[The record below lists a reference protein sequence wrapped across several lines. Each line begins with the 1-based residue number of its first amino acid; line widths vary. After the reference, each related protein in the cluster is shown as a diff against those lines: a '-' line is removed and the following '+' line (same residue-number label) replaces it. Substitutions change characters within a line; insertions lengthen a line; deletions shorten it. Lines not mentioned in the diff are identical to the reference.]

1 MTNPAGSTPPNSFNL
16 PNTPKTAP
24 KRGIF
29 GFFRSGWFK
38 FLILPLL
45 ASLLLFSAYIWAV
58 FQITYSDGERAGF
71 VQKLSRKGWL
81 CKTWEGELTLIA
93 IPGAMPEKFF
103 FTVRS
108 DALAAKLNAQ
118 LGQRVAVT
126 YDQHKGLPGTCFGE
140 TEYFLRDSR
149 TVANP

>member
-1 MTNPAGSTPPNSFNL
+1 MTNAQDTVL
-16 PNTPKTAP
+16 PDQPKTPKP
-24 KRGIF
+24 GVF
-29 GFFRSGWFK
+29 GFFRSGLFK
-38 FLILPLL
+38 FLLTPIFI
-45 ASLLLFSAYIWAV
+45 SLLLFSAYIWSALH
-58 FQITYSDGERAGF
+58 ISYSDGERAGF

-103 FTVRS
+103 FTVRD

-118 LGQRVAVT
+118 MGQRVAVT
-126 YDQHKGLPGTCFGE
+126 YEQHKGLPGTCLGE

-149 TVANP
+149 VVATP